1 MALNRF
7 SKWSR
12 EKVLRI
18 KKGSTLTNKLDTI
31 LNITRE
37 KLVPNQPS
45 DLDHPQIIKM
55 PTVQTLADVCMV
67 PVC

>member
-1 MALNRF
+1 M
-7 SKWSR
+7 
-12 EKVLRI
+12 LRI
-18 KKGSTLTNKLDTI
+18 KKGSTLPNKLDTI
-31 LNITRE
+31 LNITRV